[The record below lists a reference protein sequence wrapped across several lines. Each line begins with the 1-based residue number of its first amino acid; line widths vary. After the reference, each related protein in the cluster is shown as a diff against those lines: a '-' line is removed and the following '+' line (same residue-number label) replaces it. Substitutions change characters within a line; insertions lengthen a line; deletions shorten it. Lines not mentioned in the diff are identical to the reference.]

1 MIDRAD
7 RAGTISLQRGYLTG
21 SVHEVPN
28 TRGSPMKNAIFAAA
42 LFSATSISAFAQTAP
57 TANNNGDTPAVATPD
72 TKNPTAPVEGANSF
86 TEAQAKDR
94 IEKAGYSDV
103 KDLKK
108 DDKGIWNAAGMKDG
122 KAVSIALDYQGNVVA
137 K

>member
-1 MIDRAD
+1 MPEP
-7 RAGTISLQRGYLTG
+7 TELQRVDQVDPATKIRAR
-21 SVHEVPN
+21 EE
-28 TRGSPMKNAIFAAA
+28 TMKNVILAAA
-42 LFSATSISAFAQTAP
+42 FVSVSALSGYAQSVPA
-57 TANNNGDTPAVATPD
+57 ANSNGNTPAVATPD

-86 TEAQAKDR
+86 TESQAKDR
-94 IEKAGYSDV
+94 IEKAGYTGV

-108 DDKGIWNAAGMKDG
+108 DDKGVWNAAGMKDG

>member
-1 MIDRAD
+1 MYKLI
-7 RAGTISLQRGYLTG
+7 L
-21 SVHEVPN
+21 
-28 TRGSPMKNAIFAAA
+28 AAA
-42 LFSATSISAFAQTAP
+42 FVSVSALSALAQAAP
-57 TANNNGDTPAVATPD
+57 GANSNGNTPAVATPD
-72 TKNPTAPVEGANSF
+72 TRNSTAPVEGANSF
-86 TEAQAKDR
+86 TENQAKDR
-94 IEKAGYSDV
+94 IEKAGYTGV

>member
-1 MIDRAD
+1 MHRLI
-7 RAGTISLQRGYLTG
+7 LTAAFV
-21 SVHEVPN
+21 SV
-28 TRGSPMKNAIFAAA
+28 SA
-42 LFSATSISAFAQTAP
+42 LSAFSQTAP
-57 TANNNGDTPAVATPD
+57 AANSEGNTPAVATPD

-86 TEAQAKDR
+86 TEDQAKER
-94 IEKAGYSDV
+94 IEEAGYTGV

-122 KAVSIALDYQGNVVA
+122 KSVLIALDYQGNVVA